1 MSLFGAADYG
11 RGRGGG
17 KRLPTPPPIPKI
29 CQTYPAITKL
39 GRVLPY
45 LNKIQKLHESRYTS
59 LDFC

>member
-1 MSLFGAADYG
+1 MGEGEGVEKGY
-11 RGRGGG
+11 
-17 KRLPTPPPIPKI
+17 PPVPKI